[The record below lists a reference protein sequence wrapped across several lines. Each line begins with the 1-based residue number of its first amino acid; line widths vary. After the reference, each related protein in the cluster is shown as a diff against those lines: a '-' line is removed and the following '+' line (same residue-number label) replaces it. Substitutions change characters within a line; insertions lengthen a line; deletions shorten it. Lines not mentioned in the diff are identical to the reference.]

1 MNVYELSR
9 YIIRRYNSNMHE
21 ITNLKLQKILY
32 YIQGYFFKLKSKP
45 AFNEEI
51 YSWPYGPVVKEIYFE
66 YSGNG
71 ADSISLSDGDMSIQ
85 TDLNDVNKLDK
96 KLINQIINK
105 SYAYSAFD
113 LVKKTHTEIPW
124 ISTQKGN
131 VISKQKVEDYFSEH
145 DPLDLDN

>member
-1 MNVYELSR
+1 
-9 YIIRRYNSNMHE
+9 
-21 ITNLKLQKILY
+21 
-32 YIQGYFFKLKSKP
+32 
-45 AFNEEI
+45 
-51 YSWPYGPVVKEIYFE
+51 
-66 YSGNG
+66 
-71 ADSISLSDGDMSIQ
+71 MSIQ

-105 SYAYSAFD
+105 SYNYSAFD